1 VEKNTKIVCY
11 YKNPDGNHIFGPTTA
26 TIFYGQCGEDLE
38 VYCDFFHQKRS
49 WYQSNKG
56 TYIEIGASDGVKF
69 SNTKF
74 FEEDMGFS
82 GVLIEPE
89 PQMFETL
96 KKTRPANY
104 LYNCA
109 VDSSEQPVTF
119 LVSNGPGAG
128 WVSGIEK
135 RMSEHHKQAW
145 HQDTQRIIV
154 NTAKMS
160 SLMRDS
166 GLERVDLYSIDV
178 EGGEY
183 EVLSTTNWNIPI
195 YVIIIELAKGDTETE
210 KDIKCRKLLAEKG
223 YTFHKRINLSEIWY
237 DETYFDKV
245 TDEKNNLI

>member
-1 VEKNTKIVCY
+1 MEKDTKLVCY
-11 YKNPDGNHIFGPTTA
+11 YQEPDGQFVLGPSTA

-38 VYCDFFHQKRS
+38 VYCDFFHLRRA
-49 WYQSNKG
+49 WYESNKG

-82 GVLIEPE
+82 GMLIEPE
-89 PQMFETL
+89 PRMFETL

-109 VDSSEQPVTF
+109 VDSSGQPVTF

-135 RMSEHHKQAW
+135 HMPDHHKRAW
-145 HQDTQRIIV
+145 HQDTQQIKV

-160 SLMRDS
+160 SLMKNS
-166 GLERVDLYSIDV
+166 NLERVDIYSIDV

-183 EVLSTTNWNIPI
+183 EVLNTTDWDIPI
-195 YVIIIELAKGDTETE
+195 YVIIIELAEGETETE
-210 KDIKCRKLLAEKG
+210 KDIKCRRLLADKG
-223 YTFHKRINLSEIWY
+223 YIFHKRVGMSEIWY

-245 TDEKNNLI
+245 AQ